1 MPNAQLLNDWFGKS
15 IDEDVYCHVLAV
27 EVGKRINR
35 KLAMTNNTK
44 TDKLEAKLVA
54 SPAGLAALSD
64 AVEMALTSP
73 EGRASVEIS
82 TPDGKRFTL
91 HIVRQIDD
99 VVELEQEY
107 G

>member
-1 MPNAQLLNDWFGKS
+1 MRIF
-15 IDEDVYCHVLAV
+15 VLAV

-54 SPAGLAALSD
+54 SPAGLAKLSE
-64 AVEMALTSP
+64 AVETALASP
-73 EGRASVEIS
+73 EGRAMVEIS

-91 HIVRQIDD
+91 HIIRQIDN
-99 VVELEQEY
+99 